1 MMPDVTGF
9 DVVEALRAEEATR
22 TIPIVVLTAK
32 QLTDEDKNQ
41 LNGYVS
47 GVFER
52 KSLAG
57 AELIGWLHDLVGA

>member
-1 MMPDVTGF
+1 MMPDVSGF
-9 DVVEALRAEEATR
+9 DVVEALRSEESSR

-52 KSLAG
+52 RSLAA
-57 AELIGWLHDLVGA
+57 AELVGWLHQLLGA